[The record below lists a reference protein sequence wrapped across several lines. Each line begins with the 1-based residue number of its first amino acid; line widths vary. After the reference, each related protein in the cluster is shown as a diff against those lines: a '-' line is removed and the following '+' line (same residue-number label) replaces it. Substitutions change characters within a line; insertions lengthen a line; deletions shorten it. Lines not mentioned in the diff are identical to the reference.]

1 MEFIRAKLKIKTKKL
16 LNNPLPH
23 TSNEIWTLTEF
34 KLKYNSSVKKLIL
47 LLLLSLGFIGFS
59 YAGSDDRD
67 QEEFL
72 NEPAEVVE
80 EEAKSLLES
89 SQGEAKQASE
99 NVDEIKK
106 VIAEIEHQLQEKE
119 INEVSEQE
127 KEGYIES
134 YQGRF
139 IMLSIFILIIIAMY
153 FLRRRLSKVRLDE
166 D

>member
-1 MEFIRAKLKIKTKKL
+1 M
-16 LNNPLPH
+16 
-23 TSNEIWTLTEF
+23 
-34 KLKYNSSVKKLIL
+34 KKLIL
-47 LLLLSLGFIGFS
+47 LLLLSLGFIGFA
-59 YAGSDDRD
+59 YAGGDDRD

-80 EEAKSLLES
+80 EAKSMVES
-89 SQGEAKQASE
+89 SQGEAKQVSE
-99 NVDEIKK
+99 NADEIKK
-106 VIAEIEHQLQEKE
+106 VIAEIEDQLEANEKE
-119 INEVSEQE
+119 INDTPEQE
-127 KEGYIES
+127 KEGYLES

>member
-1 MEFIRAKLKIKTKKL
+1 M
-16 LNNPLPH
+16 
-23 TSNEIWTLTEF
+23 F
-34 KLKYNSSVKKLIL
+34 KLTRNSLVKKLIL

-59 YAGSDDRD
+59 YAGGDDRD

-72 NEPAEVVE
+72 NEPTEVVE
-80 EEAKSLLES
+80 EEAKSLLEP
-89 SQGEAKQASE
+89 SQGEVKQVSE
-99 NVDEIKK
+99 NADEIKK
-106 VIAEIEHQLQEKE
+106 VIAEIELQLQENEKE
-119 INEVSEQE
+119 INEASEQE
-127 KEGYIES
+127 KEDYIES

>member
-1 MEFIRAKLKIKTKKL
+1 MKK
-16 LNNPLPH
+16 
-23 TSNEIWTLTEF
+23 F
-34 KLKYNSSVKKLIL
+34 IL

-59 YAGSDDRD
+59 YAGADDRD

-72 NEPAEVVE
+72 IEPAEVVE
-80 EEAKSLLES
+80 EETKSLLEP

-99 NVDEIKK
+99 NVNEIKK

-166 D
+166 Y

>member
-1 MEFIRAKLKIKTKKL
+1 M
-16 LNNPLPH
+16 
-23 TSNEIWTLTEF
+23 F
-34 KLKYNSSVKKLIL
+34 KLTQNSLVKKLIL

-59 YAGSDDRD
+59 YAGGDDRD

-72 NEPAEVVE
+72 NEPTEVVE

-99 NVDEIKK
+99 NADEIKK
-106 VIAEIEHQLQEKE
+106 VIAEIEHQLQENEKE
-119 INEVSEQE
+119 INEASEQE
-127 KEGYIES
+127 KEDYIES

-153 FLRRRLSKVRLDE
+153 FLRRRLSKVRLDG

>member
-1 MEFIRAKLKIKTKKL
+1 M
-16 LNNPLPH
+16 
-23 TSNEIWTLTEF
+23 F
-34 KLKYNSSVKKLIL
+34 KLTQNSFVKKLIL

-59 YAGSDDRD
+59 YAGGDDRD

-72 NEPAEVVE
+72 NEPTEVVE

-99 NVDEIKK
+99 NADEIKK
-106 VIAEIEHQLQEKE
+106 VIAEIEHQLQENEKE
-119 INEVSEQE
+119 INEASEQE
-127 KEGYIES
+127 KEDYIES

-153 FLRRRLSKVRLDE
+153 FIRRRLSKVRLDG

>member
-1 MEFIRAKLKIKTKKL
+1 M
-16 LNNPLPH
+16 
-23 TSNEIWTLTEF
+23 
-34 KLKYNSSVKKLIL
+34 KKLIL

-59 YAGSDDRD
+59 YAGGDDRD

-72 NEPAEVVE
+72 NEPADVVE

-89 SQGEAKQASE
+89 GQGEANQASE
-99 NVDEIKK
+99 IADEIKK
-106 VIAEIEHQLQEKE
+106 AIAEIEHQLQKNEKE
-119 INEVSEQE
+119 INETPEQE

-134 YQGRF
+134 YQGGF

>member
-1 MEFIRAKLKIKTKKL
+1 M
-16 LNNPLPH
+16 
-23 TSNEIWTLTEF
+23 
-34 KLKYNSSVKKLIL
+34 KKLIL
-47 LLLLSLGFIGFS
+47 LLLLSLGLTGFS
-59 YAGSDDRD
+59 YAGGDDRA

-80 EEAKSLLES
+80 EEAKSLQDS
-89 SQGEAKQASE
+89 SQREAEQASE
-99 NVDEIKK
+99 NADEIKK
-106 VIAEIEHQLQEKE
+106 AIAAIEQQLQENEKE
-119 INEVSEQE
+119 INEAPEQE

-153 FLRRRLSKVRLDE
+153 FLRRRLSKVRLGE

>member
-1 MEFIRAKLKIKTKKL
+1 M
-16 LNNPLPH
+16 
-23 TSNEIWTLTEF
+23 F
-34 KLKYNSSVKKLIL
+34 KLTRNSLVKKLIL

-59 YAGSDDRD
+59 YAGGDDRD

-106 VIAEIEHQLQEKE
+106 VIAEIEHQLQENEKE
-119 INEVSEQE
+119 INEASEQE
-127 KEGYIES
+127 KEDYIES

-153 FLRRRLSKVRLDE
+153 LLRRRLSKVRLDG

>member
-1 MEFIRAKLKIKTKKL
+1 M
-16 LNNPLPH
+16 
-23 TSNEIWTLTEF
+23 F
-34 KLKYNSSVKKLIL
+34 KLTRNSLVKKLIL

-59 YAGSDDRD
+59 YAGGDDRD

-99 NVDEIKK
+99 NADEIKK
-106 VIAEIEHQLQEKE
+106 VIAEIEHQLQENEKE
-119 INEVSEQE
+119 INEASEQE
-127 KEGYIES
+127 KEDYIES

-139 IMLSIFILIIIAMY
+139 IMLSIFVLIIIAMY
-153 FLRRRLSKVRLDE
+153 FIRRRLSKFRLVVD
-166 D
+166 

>member
-1 MEFIRAKLKIKTKKL
+1 M
-16 LNNPLPH
+16 
-23 TSNEIWTLTEF
+23 F
-34 KLKYNSSVKKLIL
+34 KLTLNSLVKKLIL

-59 YAGSDDRD
+59 YAGGDDRD

-72 NEPAEVVE
+72 NEPDEVVE

-99 NVDEIKK
+99 NADEIKK
-106 VIAEIEHQLQEKE
+106 VIAEIEHQLQENEKE
-119 INEVSEQE
+119 INEASEQE
-127 KEGYIES
+127 KEDYIDS

-153 FLRRRLSKVRLDE
+153 FIRRRLSKVRLDG

>member
-1 MEFIRAKLKIKTKKL
+1 M
-16 LNNPLPH
+16 
-23 TSNEIWTLTEF
+23 F
-34 KLKYNSSVKKLIL
+34 KLTRNSLVKKLIL

-59 YAGSDDRD
+59 YAGGDDRD

-99 NVDEIKK
+99 NADEIKK
-106 VIAEIEHQLQEKE
+106 VIAEIEHQLQENEKE
-119 INEVSEQE
+119 INETPEQE
-127 KEGYIES
+127 KEDYIES

-153 FLRRRLSKVRLDE
+153 FLRRRLSKVRLDG